1 MGINMVNINDC
12 IASIA
17 QNGELNQTPKYS
29 VTKAAKMLGL
39 SVHTLRYYD
48 SLNLFPFL
56 QRDQNEKR
64 LFSDADLQW
73 AKLIECLR
81 NANMSIKDVQHYVKL
96 CLRGDET
103 LDERLTIINQQE
115 KILIDTITQLNEQL
129 ALLKFK
135 KQYYKATHQ
144 TINN

>member
-17 QNGELNQTPKYS
+17 QNSELNQTPKYS
-29 VTKAAKMLGL
+29 VTKAAKLLGL
-39 SVHTLRYYD
+39 SAHTLRYYD

-96 CLRGDET
+96 CLKGDET

-115 KILIDTITQLNEQL
+115 KILINTITQLNEQL

>member
-1 MGINMVNINDC
+1 MS
-12 IASIA
+12 A
-17 QNGELNQTPKYS
+17 
-29 VTKAAKMLGL
+29 
-39 SVHTLRYYD
+39 HTLRYYD

>member
-1 MGINMVNINDC
+1 MVNLNDC
-12 IASIA
+12 ILSIA
-17 QNGELNQTPKYS
+17 ENGELSQIPKYS

-39 SVHTLRYYD
+39 SAYTLRYYD

-56 QRDQNEKR
+56 QRDQNDKR

-96 CLRGDET
+96 CLEGNDT
-103 LDERLTIINQQE
+103 LDERLKIISQQE
-115 KILIDTITQLNEQL
+115 QTLIDSITQLNNQL
-129 ALLKFK
+129 ALLRFK
-135 KQYYKATHQ
+135 KQYYENTHKCQ
-144 TINN
+144 NK